1 MSLKEQYEQK
11 MREMYQRSQGDGEK
25 RDNYGIVCPTY
36 YGKKCKVCDYCKEI
50 LFDKAKYDGTPL
62 QQAARDKNIKHHFY
76 SNIVFTADTNEIVV
90 LDYGLVVHDK
100 LLGYQMDP
108 MSQFK
113 FFFDHETGRNLY
125 IVKTPGATPRQ
136 TKYDVEPI
144 IKSTPFPNM
153 RLLAKLES
161 PEHQLHNIVDN
172 IKSEK
177 VKVVRQNKLPMQRT
191 EVRFLPSWLGPD
203 SFVFSHHVMYHFGL
217 SEDEFNAVQ
226 EGKLDPFADVRKDL
240 GYIDPSVPEK
250 AAKEELKTPMI
261 AELHAGGE
269 EAKYKP
275 RSTPTE
281 KSGWG
286 AFGDLKPDFQGGIE
300 AVKRQ
305 QERKTA
311 QPEPGRPKCFGTFDA
326 NNTECTEECMED
338 GWGKPCAAV
347 KEAESQVEKRRKASK
362 AL

>member
-1 MSLKEQYEQK
+1 MGLKEEFEQK
-11 MREMYQRSQGDGEK
+11 MMEMYRKSTGDGEK
-25 RDNYGIVCPTY
+25 DQNYGVVCPTY
-36 YGKKCKVCDYCKEI
+36 YGKKCKVCDFCKEI

-76 SNIVFTADTNEIVV
+76 SNVIFPTDSSEIVV

-113 FFFDHETGRNLY
+113 FFFDHENGRNLY
-125 IVKTPGATPRQ
+125 IVKTPGATKRQ

-153 RLLAKLES
+153 RLLAKLET
-161 PEHQLHNIVDN
+161 PEHQLHNIVEN
-172 IKSEK
+172 MKAGK
-177 VKVVRQNKLPMQRT
+177 VKVIGQNKLPMQRT

-203 SFVFSHHVMYHFGL
+203 SFVFSHHVMFHYGL

-226 EGKLDPFADVRKDL
+226 EGKLDPLADVRLGMVQVAKEPEKVADL
-240 GYIDPSVPEK
+240 GAGYSPQTKQVIPLASIPPVQEK
-250 AAKEELKTPMI
+250 
-261 AELHAGGE
+261 
-269 EAKYKP
+269 
-275 RSTPTE
+275 R
-281 KSGWG
+281 GWG
-286 AFGDLKPDFQGGIE
+286 SFATTE
-300 AVKRQ
+300 ANTKVEVVSTQVDTKAPP
-305 QERKTA
+305 T
-311 QPEPGRPKCFGTFDA
+311 PGRPKCFGTFDPA
-326 NNTECTEECMED
+326 NTECTEECMED

-347 KEAESQVEKRRKASK
+347 KEAEVVVEKRRKAAK